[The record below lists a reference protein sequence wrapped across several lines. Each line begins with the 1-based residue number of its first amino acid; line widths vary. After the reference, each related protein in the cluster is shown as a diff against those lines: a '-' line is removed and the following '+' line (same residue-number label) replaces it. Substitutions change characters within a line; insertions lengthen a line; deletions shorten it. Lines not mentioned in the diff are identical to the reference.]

1 MFTYHPIVAFSIKFT
16 KRLNQT
22 IAREYSE
29 DPISAVSMRINNV
42 TVLGSERNSFDE
54 QFDIF

>member
-22 IAREYSE
+22 IAREYPE
-29 DPISAVSMRINNV
+29 DPISAVSKRINDV
-42 TVLGSERNSFDE
+42 TVLGSERNSFD
-54 QFDIF
+54 